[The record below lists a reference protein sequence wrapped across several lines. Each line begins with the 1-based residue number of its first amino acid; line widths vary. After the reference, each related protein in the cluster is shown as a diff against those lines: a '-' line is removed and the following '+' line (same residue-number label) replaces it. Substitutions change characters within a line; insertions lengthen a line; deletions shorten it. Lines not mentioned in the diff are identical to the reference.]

1 MEEAGAVRPGRHKPV
16 AIVGA
21 GFSGTMVA
29 ANLAR
34 RGVGSIL
41 IEANGQ
47 AAQGAAYSTKEPAH
61 LLNIRAQDMGAWA
74 DSPGDFSARQG
85 IDPGSFAQRR
95 QFGAYLRSILHD
107 AVASGHVE
115 VVDGRAVGARRENGL
130 WRVAMESGDAIDCE
144 VLVLATGNQPPAAL
158 SLLQGIG
165 DRLIDNPWGERAR
178 AAIADSATR
187 GLDVL
192 VVGTSLTM
200 IDVVLSL
207 DSAGHFGKIVALS
220 RRGKIPL
227 RSESHE
233 PAPISWEEIPA
244 ASVRRMVEWLRR
256 RSAEVGWRSAIDSL
270 RPHSQRLWQAL
281 PADQKRLFLRHGRP
295 WWDIHR
301 HRIAPQVAASVDALV
316 AEGRLEIVAGR
327 LLDARPTDDGVEV
340 QYRRRGHDAPDPPHD
355 YGYVFNCTG
364 PLADIASTK
373 DPLVRQLLDD
383 EAVEPDDF
391 AIGLAVDGRSRAGE
405 RLWALGTLTK
415 GRYWETIAVPDIRV
429 QAASVAKDISVEL
442 GR

>member
-1 MEEAGAVRPGRHKPV
+1 MTQAAAVRPGRRKSV

-34 RGVGSIL
+34 QGVGSVL

-74 DSPGDFSARQG
+74 DSPGDFCARMQ
-85 IDPGSFAQRR
+85 IDPASFAQRR
-95 QFGAYLRSILHD
+95 QFGAYLRSILD
-107 AVASGHVE
+107 EAVAGGHVE
-115 VVDGRAVGARRENGL
+115 VVDGRVVATRRENGSWFVEL
-130 WRVAMESGDAIDCE
+130 AGGDTIECE
-144 VLVLATGNQPPAAL
+144 ALVLAIGNQPPAAL
-158 SLLQGIG
+158 PLVSGIG

-178 AAIADSATR
+178 AAISDSAR
-187 GLDVL
+187 NGLDVL
-192 VVGTSLTM
+192 IIGTSLTM

-207 DSAGHFGKIVALS
+207 DSAGHAGKIVALS

-227 RSESHE
+227 RSESHQT
-233 PAPISWEEIPA
+233 APIAWEETPPA
-244 ASVRRMVEWLRR
+244 TVPQILKWLRR
-256 RSAEVGWRSAIDSL
+256 RSGEVGWRSAIDSL
-270 RPHSQRLWQAL
+270 RPHSHRLWQAL
-281 PADQKRLFLRHGRP
+281 PADQKKLFLRHGRP

-301 HRIAPQVAASVDALV
+301 HRIAPQVAAKVDELV
-316 AEGRLEIVAGR
+316 TEGRLEIVAGR
-327 LLDARPTDDGVEV
+327 LVEARPDERGVRV
-340 QYRRRGHDAPDPPHD
+340 RYRRRGRDAPDDPQHF
-355 YGYVFNCTG
+355 GYVFNCTG
-364 PLADIASTK
+364 PLADIGSTS
-373 DPLVRQLLDD
+373 DLLLRRLLDD
-383 EAVEPDDF
+383 QAVAPDAL
-391 AIGLAVDGRSRAGE
+391 AIGLAVDERSRAGE

-429 QAASVAKDISVEL
+429 QAATVAEDIAVEL